1 LALRHPLLALAAAA
15 ALLLFPSLVLGTLI
29 SHSSPQNLT
38 WASQFADQFRAGVLY
53 PRWMPESF
61 DGLGSPAFYF
71 HPPLPFWI
79 DALVSVVTANALSVS
94 YRLAVTTT
102 VILFLSGLSMR
113 AWLLRA
119 SGKRRAALVGA
130 IAYMAAPYHLFDTYI
145 RGAFAETT
153 AYAVLPVV
161 MLALRLTLE
170 KARWGL
176 PLLVSAY
183 AALLLSHL
191 PTALLCS
198 ITVIPAYVLFAT
210 RSPALLLRC
219 AAGGALGIGLAAIYL
234 LPAMALQPWISAHE
248 LSSSFYRPSNWL
260 VMASERWVDPET
272 MRVIGSIVLAAALLA
287 AGLCFALLQL
297 PDGEGRRELGFWV
310 ALSLACLILIA
321 GLLPWFWDLPLLG
334 KVQFPWR
341 LLLVVEF
348 ALLTALCL
356 APLAELRRIVVY
368 VFAAAGVALVPGAL
382 LIVTGAL
389 GRIELVARVG
399 VPARHDV
406 QEYQPAGYKFAGAR
420 YADLGL
426 EQLKDTPV
434 IACAPPARV
443 CRADSDPF
451 GGLRL
456 AVTADQPTT
465 VTLRRFFFPAW
476 RLDAGLPLA
485 ASEALRLVSFT
496 VPAGETVTRLARS
509 ALPVERWGL
518 AISGVSL
525 LLLLALVMP
534 IGRRPIHNGS

>member
-1 LALRHPLLALAAAA
+1 M
-15 ALLLFPSLVLGTLI
+15 LLLLPTLVLGTLI

-38 WASQFADQFRAGVLY
+38 WASQFAEQFRAGILY

-71 HPPLPFWI
+71 YPPLPFWI
-79 DALVSVVTANALSVS
+79 DALVSVVTANALSAS
-94 YRLAVTTT
+94 HRLAVSTT
-102 VILFLSGLSMR
+102 VILFLSGLAMH
-113 AWLLRA
+113 AWLLRV
-119 SGKRRAALVGA
+119 SGKRAAALVGA
-130 IAYMAAPYHLFDTYI
+130 IAYMAAPYHLFDTYT

-176 PLLVSAY
+176 PLLASAY

-198 ITVIPAYVLFAT
+198 LTVIPAYVLFAT
-210 RSPALLLRC
+210 RSAALLLRC

-234 LPAMALQPWISAHE
+234 LPAIELQPWISAHE
-248 LSSSFYRPSNWL
+248 LWTSFYRASNWF
-260 VMASERWVDPET
+260 VMAPERWVDPDT

-297 PDGEGRRELGFWV
+297 PDGAGRRELGFWV

-321 GLLPWFWDLPLLG
+321 GLLPWFWDLPLVG

-341 LLLVVEF
+341 LLMVVEF

-356 APLAELRRIVVY
+356 TPLGELRRIVVY
-368 VFAAAGVALVPGAL
+368 VFAAAGVALVPGAF
-382 LIVTGAL
+382 LIVTDAQA
-389 GRIELVARVG
+389 RIAFGWRSG
-399 VPARHDV
+399 VLDRHDV
-406 QEYQPAGYKFAGAR
+406 KEYQPAGYKLAGSR

-426 EQLKDTPV
+426 EQLKGTPA
-434 IACAPPARV
+434 ISCTPAAAT
-443 CRADSDPF
+443 CRADNGRF
-451 GGLRL
+451 GTM
-456 AVTADQPTT
+456 TATIDSGAPTN
-465 VTLRRFFFPAW
+465 VVLRRFFFPGW
-476 RLDAGLPLA
+476 QLDTGLPLGP
-485 ASEALRLVSFT
+485 SESFRLVSFAA
-496 VPAGETVTRLARS
+496 PAGRTVARLDRT
-509 ALPVERWGL
+509 ALPIERWGW

-525 LLLLALVMP
+525 LLLAASMVRARNSAR
-534 IGRRPIHNGS
+534 G